1 METSAHGRA
10 FIERY
15 EGLILHTYN
24 DGVGVPTIGYGHT
37 TAAGGPSVAYG
48 QKITAG
54 EADQLLAHDLGVVE
68 HQVLSAVHV
77 PLNQGE
83 FDMLVS
89 FTFNCGPGGLQ
100 KLLASSGLNA
110 GHYNA
115 IPASMM
121 HHVYGR
127 GGVHMDGLVRRR
139 KEEGALWA
147 AALKQPMPLRNPVPP
162 EPVSKP
168 MVRVAPALVPEAH
181 TDGSSLHGLLG
192 EALEGL
198 GLIKKVQS

>member
-1 METSAHGRA
+1 MNTSAHGRA

-37 TAAGGPSVAYG
+37 TSAGGPAVAYG
-48 QKITAG
+48 QHITAG

-68 HQVLSAVHV
+68 HQVLRAVHV

-100 KLLASSGLNA
+100 KLLGNSQLNA
-110 GHYNA
+110 GHYSA

-139 KEEGALWA
+139 KEEGALWNK
-147 AALKQPMPLRNPVPP
+147 ALQEPMPPRQPVPSTA
-162 EPVSKP
+162 VSKP

-181 TDGSSLHGLLG
+181 TDGGSLKHILG
-192 EALEGL
+192 EALENL
-198 GLIKKVQS
+198 GIIKRAAE